1 MPQTHIRFDWAI
13 KKLLRNKANHVVLA
27 GFLSELLGKQIKI
40 QSILESESNQQ
51 AEDDKLNRVDILAEN
66 DQGELILIE
75 VQNNTEQDYFHR
87 MLYGTAKLITEFLE
101 KGEPYGKVKKVYSVN
116 VVYFSLGQGDDYIY
130 QGKLDF
136 RGLHLED
143 SLGLS
148 IRQKKLFNIE
158 EVYEIFPEYYV
169 IKVNNFNDVAKDT
182 LDEWIYFLKK
192 SQIKEEFTAQGLAEA
207 KENLL
212 VDSLSEEERA
222 NYLRF
227 MENRRYEISIIESSR
242 SEGRLDGL
250 EEGIEKGIKEGRQ
263 QGIKE
268 GIEQGIKEGIE
279 QGIKEGM
286 QQGKQLQ
293 NINIARTFK
302 LKGIDIETIA
312 EATGLSRTEIEE
324 L

>member
-13 KKLLRNKANHVVLA
+13 KKLLRNKANYVVLA

-75 VQNNTEQDYFHR
+75 VQNSTEQDYFHR
-87 MLYGTAKLITEFLE
+87 MLYGTARLITDFLE
-101 KGEPYGKVKKVYSVN
+101 KGEPYSKVKKVYSVN

-136 RGLHLED
+136 RGLHLKD
-143 SLGLS
+143 TLGLS
-148 IRQKKLFNIE
+148 IKQQQLFKLKK
-158 EVYEIFPEYYV
+158 VSEIFPEYYV
-169 IKVNNFNDVAKDT
+169 IKVNNFNDVAKNT

-207 KENLL
+207 KANLL
-212 VDSLSEEERA
+212 VDSLSEAERA

-227 MENRRYEISIIESSR
+227 MENRRYEISIIESYR
-242 SEGRLDGL
+242 SEGRLEGL
-250 EEGIEKGIKEGRQ
+250 EEGRSQGIEEGRF
-263 QGIKE
+263 
-268 GIEQGIKEGIE
+268 
-279 QGIKEGM
+279 
-286 QQGKQLQ
+286 QGKQQ
-293 NINIARTFK
+293 AEINIART
-302 LKGIDIETIA
+302 LKQIGTDIETIV
-312 EATGLSRTEIEE
+312 EATGLTRAEIEK

>member
-13 KKLLRNKANHVVLA
+13 KKLLRNKANYVVLA

-40 QSILESESNQQ
+40 QSILESEGNQQ
-51 AEDDKLNRVDILAEN
+51 AEDDKLNRVNILAEN
-66 DQGELILIE
+66 DQGELILVE

-87 MLYGTAKLITEFLE
+87 MLYGTAKLITDFLE

-148 IRQKKLFNIE
+148 IKQKKVFKIQ
-158 EVYEIFPEYYV
+158 EVSEIFPEYYV
-169 IKVNNFNDVAKDT
+169 IKVNNFKDMAKDT

-222 NYLRF
+222 NYLRY

-242 SEGRLDGL
+242 SEGRLEGL
-250 EEGIEKGIKEGRQ
+250 EEGIE
-263 QGIKE
+263 QGLKE
-268 GIEQGIKEGIE
+268 GIEQGK
-279 QGIKEGM
+279 
-286 QQGKQLQ
+286 QQEK
-293 NINIARTFK
+293 INIARTFK
-302 LKGIDIETIA
+302 HKGIDIETIA
-312 EATGLSRTEIEE
+312 EATGLTIKEIEE

>member
-13 KKLLRNKANHVVLA
+13 KKLLRNKANYVVLA

-40 QSILESESNQQ
+40 QSILESESNRQ

-66 DQGELILIE
+66 DQGELILVE
-75 VQNNTEQDYFHR
+75 VQNSTEQDYFHR

-101 KGEPYGKVKKVYSVN
+101 KGEPYSKVKKVYSVN
-116 VVYFSLGQGDDYIY
+116 IVYFSLGQGDDYIY

-136 RGLHLED
+136 HGLHLKD
-143 SLGLS
+143 KLKPS
-148 IRQKKLFNIE
+148 INQKKLFNIKK
-158 EVYEIFPEYYV
+158 VSEIFPEYYV

-207 KENLL
+207 KANLL

-222 NYLRF
+222 NYLRY
-227 MENRRYEISIIESSR
+227 MENRRYEVSIIEGSR
-242 SEGRLDGL
+242 SEGRLEGIEEGIKQGL
-250 EEGIEKGIKEGRQ
+250 EEGIK
-263 QGIKE
+263 
-268 GIEQGIKEGIE
+268 
-279 QGIKEGM
+279 
-286 QQGKQLQ
+286 QGKQQGLEQ
-293 NINIARTFK
+293 GKQQEKVNIARTFK
-302 LKGIDIETIA
+302 HKGIDIETIA
-312 EATGLSRTEIEE
+312 EATGLTRTEIEE

>member
-1 MPQTHIRFDWAI
+1 MPPTHIRFDWAI

-40 QSILESESNQQ
+40 QSILESESNPQ

-87 MLYGTAKLITEFLE
+87 MLYGTAKLITDFLE

-143 SLGLS
+143 SLVPS
-148 IRQKKLFNIE
+148 IKQKKLFNIQ
-158 EVYEIFPEYYV
+158 EVSEIFPEYYV
-169 IKVNNFNDVAKDT
+169 IKVNNFNDVAKNT
-182 LDEWIYFLKK
+182 LDEWIYFLKR

-222 NYLRF
+222 NYLRY
-227 MENRRYEISIIESSR
+227 MENRRYEVSIIESSR
-242 SEGRLDGL
+242 SEGRLEGL
-250 EEGIEKGIKEGRQ
+250 EE
-263 QGIKE
+263 GIKE
-268 GIEQGIKEGIE
+268 GIEQGK
-279 QGIKEGM
+279 
-286 QQGKQLQ
+286 QQEK
-293 NINIARTFK
+293 INMARTLK
-302 LKGIDIETIA
+302 YKGIDIETIT
-312 EATGLSRTEIEE
+312 EVTGLTKIEIEQ

>member
-1 MPQTHIRFDWAI
+1 MRQTHIRFDWAI
-13 KKLLRNKANHVVLA
+13 KKLLRNKANYGVLA
-27 GFLSELLGKQIKI
+27 GFLSELLGKPIKI
-40 QSILESESNQQ
+40 QSILEGESNQQ

-87 MLYGTAKLITEFLE
+87 MLYGTARLITDFLE

-130 QGKLDF
+130 KGKLDF
-136 RGLHLED
+136 CGLHLED
-143 SLGLS
+143 RLGLS
-148 IRQKKLFNIE
+148 INQQKLFNIKD
-158 EVYEIFPEYYV
+158 VSEIFPEYYV
-169 IKVNNFNDVAKDT
+169 IKVNNFNDIAKTT

-192 SQIKEEFTAQGLAEA
+192 SQIKDEFTAQGLAEA

-227 MENRRYEISIIESSR
+227 MENQRYEISLIEGSR
-242 SEGRLDGL
+242 SEGRL
-250 EEGIEKGIKEGRQ
+250 EGIE
-263 QGIKE
+263 E
-268 GIEQGIKEGIE
+268 GIEQGK
-279 QGIKEGM
+279 
-286 QQGKQLQ
+286 QQAK
-293 NINIARTFK
+293 INIARI
-302 LKGIDIETIA
+302 LKQKGTDIDTIT
-312 EATGLSRTEIEE
+312 EATGLTREEIEK

>member
-1 MPQTHIRFDWAI
+1 MSQTHIRFDWAI
-13 KKLLRNKANHVVLA
+13 KKLLRNKANYVVLE

-40 QSILESESNQQ
+40 QSILKSEGNQQ
-51 AEDDKLNRVDILAEN
+51 TEDDKLNRVDIVAEN

-75 VQNNTEQDYFHR
+75 VQNSTEQDYFHR
-87 MLYGTAKLITEFLE
+87 MLYGTAKLITDFLE

-136 RGLHLED
+136 HGLHLED

-148 IRQKKLFNIE
+148 INQKKLFNIQ

-182 LDEWIYFLKK
+182 LDQWIYFFKK
-192 SQIKEEFTAQGLAEA
+192 SQIKEEFTAQGLMEA

-227 MENRRYEISIIESSR
+227 MENRRYEISIIEGSR
-242 SEGRLDGL
+242 SEGRLEGL
-250 EEGIEKGIKEGRQ
+250 EEGREKGIKEGM
-263 QGIKE
+263 E
-268 GIEQGIKEGIE
+268 
-279 QGIKEGM
+279 
-286 QQGKQLQ
+286 KQK
-293 NINIARTFK
+293 INIARN
-302 LKGIDIETIA
+302 LKQKGTDFETIA
-312 EATGLSRTEIEE
+312 EVTGLTREEIEE

>member
-27 GFLSELLGKQIKI
+27 GFLSELLAKQVKI

-51 AEDDKLNRVDILAEN
+51 AEDDKLNRVDIVAEN

-75 VQNNTEQDYFHR
+75 VQNSTEQDYFHR

-101 KGEPYGKVKKVYSVN
+101 KGEPYSKVRKVYSVN
-116 VVYFSLGQGDDYIY
+116 IVYFSLGQGDDYIY

-136 RGLHLED
+136 KGLHLED
-143 SLGLS
+143 SLTPS
-148 IRQKKLFNIE
+148 INQKKLFNIK

-169 IKVNNFNDVAKDT
+169 IKVNNFNDVAKNT

-222 NYLRF
+222 NYVRY
-227 MENRRYEISIIESSR
+227 MENRRYEISIIEGSR
-242 SEGRLDGL
+242 SEGRLEGR
-250 EEGIEKGIKEGRQ
+250 EEGRLEGRE
-263 QGIKE
+263 E
-268 GIEQGIKEGIE
+268 GKSEEKV
-279 QGIKEGM
+279 
-286 QQGKQLQ
+286 
-293 NINIARTFK
+293 NIART
-302 LKGIDIETIA
+302 LKHEGIDIETIA
-312 EATGLSRTEIEE
+312 LATGLTREQIEK

>member
-40 QSILESESNQQ
+40 QSILEGESNQQ

-75 VQNNTEQDYFHR
+75 VQNSTEQDYFHR

-143 SLGLS
+143 RLGLS
-148 IRQKKLFNIE
+148 IKQQQLFNIQ

-169 IKVNNFNDVAKDT
+169 IKVNNFNDVAKNT
-182 LDEWIYFLKK
+182 LDEWIYFLKR
-192 SQIKEEFTAQGLAEA
+192 SQIKEEFTALGLAEA

-212 VDSLSEEERA
+212 VDSLSEQERA

-227 MENRRYEISIIESSR
+227 MENRRYEISMIESSR

-250 EEGIEKGIKEGRQ
+250 AEGRQ

-268 GIEQGIKEGIE
+268 GIE
-279 QGIKEGM
+279 
-286 QQGKQLQ
+286 QGKQLQ

>member
-66 DQGELILIE
+66 DQAELILIE

-87 MLYGTAKLITEFLE
+87 MLYGTAKLITDFLE

-143 SLGLS
+143 SLKPS
-148 IRQKKLFNIE
+148 IRQKNLFNIQ
-158 EVYEIFPEYYV
+158 EVSEIFPEYYV
-169 IKVNNFNDVAKDT
+169 IKVNNFNDVAKNT
-182 LDEWIYFLKK
+182 LDEWIYFLKR

-222 NYLRF
+222 SYLRF

-250 EEGIEKGIKEGRQ
+250 EEGIEKGIKEG
-263 QGIKE
+263 
-268 GIEQGIKEGIE
+268 IEK
-279 QGIKEGM
+279 GIKEGM
-286 QQGKQLQ
+286 EKGIKEGMEKGIKEGRSQGKQQ
-293 NINIARTFK
+293 EKVNIARTFK
-302 LKGIDIETIA
+302 QKGIDIKTIA
-312 EATGLSRTEIEE
+312 EATGLTREEIEE

>member
-1 MPQTHIRFDWAI
+1 
-13 KKLLRNKANHVVLA
+13 
-27 GFLSELLGKQIKI
+27 
-40 QSILESESNQQ
+40 
-51 AEDDKLNRVDILAEN
+51 
-66 DQGELILIE
+66 
-75 VQNNTEQDYFHR
+75 QNSTEQDYFHR

-143 SLGLS
+143 RLGLS
-148 IRQKKLFNIE
+148 IKQQQLFNIQ

-169 IKVNNFNDVAKDT
+169 IKVNNFNDVAKNT
-182 LDEWIYFLKK
+182 LDEWIYFLKR
-192 SQIKEEFTAQGLAEA
+192 SQIKEEFTALGLAEA

-250 EEGIEKGIKEGRQ
+250 AEGRQ

-268 GIEQGIKEGIE
+268 GIE
-279 QGIKEGM
+279 
-286 QQGKQLQ
+286 QGKQLQ

-312 EATGLSRTEIEE
+312 EATGLSKTEIEQ

>member
-13 KKLLRNKANHVVLA
+13 KKLLRNKANYGVLA
-27 GFLSELLGKQIKI
+27 GFLSELLGKPIQI
-40 QSILESESNQQ
+40 QSILEGESNQQ
-51 AEDDKLNRVDILAEN
+51 TEDDKLNRVDILAEN

-87 MLYGTAKLITEFLE
+87 MLYGTARLITDFLE
-101 KGEPYGKVKKVYSVN
+101 KGQPYGKVKKVYSVN

-130 QGKLDF
+130 KGTLDF

-143 SLGLS
+143 ELGLS
-148 IRQKKLFNIE
+148 INQQKLFNIQD
-158 EVYEIFPEYYV
+158 VYEIFPEYYV
-169 IKVNNFNDVAKDT
+169 IKVNNFNDVAKTT

-227 MENRRYEISIIESSR
+227 MENRRYEVSLIEGSR
-242 SEGRLDGL
+242 SEGRL
-250 EEGIEKGIKEGRQ
+250 EGIE
-263 QGIKE
+263 E
-268 GIEQGIKEGIE
+268 GIEQGK
-279 QGIKEGM
+279 
-286 QQGKQLQ
+286 QQEK
-293 NINIARTFK
+293 INIARI
-302 LKGIDIETIA
+302 LKQKGTDIDTIT
-312 EATGLSRTEIEE
+312 EATGFTRKEIEE

>member
-13 KKLLRNKANHVVLA
+13 KKLLRNKANYVVLA

-51 AEDDKLNRVDILAEN
+51 EEDDKLNRVDILAEN
-66 DQGELILIE
+66 DQGELILVE

-87 MLYGTAKLITEFLE
+87 MLYGTAKLITDFLE
-101 KGEPYGKVKKVYSVN
+101 KGEPYSKVKKVYSVN
-116 VVYFSLGQGDDYIY
+116 VVYFSLGQGSDYIY

-143 SLGLS
+143 TLGPSLK
-148 IRQKKLFNIE
+148 QQKLFNIQA
-158 EVYEIFPEYYV
+158 VSEIFPEYYV
-169 IKVNNFNDVAKDT
+169 
-182 LDEWIYFLKK
+182 
-192 SQIKEEFTAQGLAEA
+192 IKEEFTAQGLAEA
-207 KENLL
+207 KANLL

-242 SEGRLDGL
+242 SEGRLEGL
-250 EEGIEKGIKEGRQ
+250 EEGIE
-263 QGIKE
+263 
-268 GIEQGIKEGIE
+268 
-279 QGIKEGM
+279 
-286 QQGKQLQ
+286 QGKQQ
-293 NINIARTFK
+293 EKINIARTFK
-302 LKGIDIETIA
+302 HKGIDLETIA
-312 EATGLSRTEIEE
+312 EATRLTRKEIEE

>member
-27 GFLSELLGKQIKI
+27 GFLSELLGKQVKI

-75 VQNNTEQDYFHR
+75 VQNSTEQDYFHR

-101 KGEPYGKVKKVYSVN
+101 KAEPYSKVKKVYSVN
-116 VVYFSLGQGDDYIY
+116 IVYFSLGQGDDYIY
-130 QGKLDF
+130 QGKFDF
-136 RGLHLED
+136 QGLHLED
-143 SLGLS
+143 SLTPS
-148 IRQKKLFNIE
+148 INQKKLFNIKE
-158 EVYEIFPEYYV
+158 LYEIFPEYYV
-169 IKVNNFNDVAKDT
+169 IKVNNFNDIAKNT

-222 NYLRF
+222 NYVRY
-227 MENRRYEISIIESSR
+227 MENRRYEISIIEGSR
-242 SEGRLDGL
+242 SEGRLEGREEGRLEGREEGRL
-250 EEGIEKGIKEGRQ
+250 EEKV
-263 QGIKE
+263 
-268 GIEQGIKEGIE
+268 
-279 QGIKEGM
+279 
-286 QQGKQLQ
+286 
-293 NINIARTFK
+293 NIARTFK
-302 LKGIDIETIA
+302 QEGIDIDMIA
-312 EATGLSRTEIEE
+312 KATGLTREQIEK

>member
-1 MPQTHIRFDWAI
+1 MSQTHIRFDWAI
-13 KKLLRNKANHVVLA
+13 KKLLRNKANYGVLA
-27 GFLSELLGKQIKI
+27 GFLSELLGKPIKI

-51 AEDDKLNRVDILAEN
+51 TEDDKLSRVDILAEN

-87 MLYGTAKLITEFLE
+87 MLYGTARLITDFLE
-101 KGEPYGKVKKVYSVN
+101 KGEPYGNVKKVYSVN
-116 VVYFSLGQGDDYIY
+116 VVYFSLGQGNDYIY
-130 QGKLDF
+130 KGILDF

-143 SLGLS
+143 RLGLS
-148 IRQKKLFNIE
+148 INQQNLFNIQD
-158 EVYEIFPEYYV
+158 VHEIFPEYYV
-169 IKVNNFNDVAKDT
+169 IKVNNFNDVAKTT

-227 MENRRYEISIIESSR
+227 MENRRYEISMLQGSR
-242 SEGRLDGL
+242 SEGRLEGRLEGL
-250 EEGIEKGIKEGRQ
+250 EEGL
-263 QGIKE
+263 KE
-268 GIEQGIKEGIE
+268 GIEQGK
-279 QGIKEGM
+279 
-286 QQGKQLQ
+286 QQEK
-293 NINIARTFK
+293 INIART
-302 LKGIDIETIA
+302 LKQRGVDPDTIA
-312 EATGLSRTEIEE
+312 QGTGLTIEEIEK

>member
-27 GFLSELLGKQIKI
+27 GFLSELLGKQVKI

-75 VQNNTEQDYFHR
+75 VQNSTEQDYFHR

-101 KGEPYGKVKKVYSVN
+101 KAEPYSKVKKVYSVN
-116 VVYFSLGQGDDYIY
+116 IVYFSLGQGDDYIY

-136 RGLHLED
+136 KGLHLED
-143 SLGLS
+143 SLTPS
-148 IRQKKLFNIE
+148 INQKKLFNIKE
-158 EVYEIFPEYYV
+158 IYEIFPEYYV
-169 IKVNNFNDVAKDT
+169 IKVNNFNDVAKNT

-222 NYLRF
+222 NYVRY
-227 MENRRYEISIIESSR
+227 MENRRYEISIIEGSR
-242 SEGRLDGL
+242 SEGRLEGRSEGRLEGREEGRL
-250 EEGIEKGIKEGRQ
+250 EEKV
-263 QGIKE
+263 
-268 GIEQGIKEGIE
+268 
-279 QGIKEGM
+279 
-286 QQGKQLQ
+286 
-293 NINIARTFK
+293 NIARTFK
-302 LKGIDIETIA
+302 QEGINIDMIA
-312 EATGLSRTEIEE
+312 KATGLTREQIEK